1 MRIRKLFGL
10 GSALLL
16 LVLALCLGGCSGG
29 YQAADPLAGTA
40 WIAQND
46 GSWWNFAVDGTFG
59 WYQDKNVQ
67 DDNYYSGTYEAHRGQ
82 AGLDFLAESLTE
94 FEHTRETAE
103 RMIEDNGKFDEDYI
117 LDNFICFSCNKQSF
131 MMNGQEQLDGDW
143 QTAYYGFLAEED
155 SQLVILNLRTG
166 TWYWFDK
173 EEA

>member
-1 MRIRKLFGL
+1 MLGNFMYCNPTKLNFGE
-10 GSALLL
+10 
-16 LVLALCLGGCSGG
+16 
-29 YQAADPLAGTA
+29 DPLSCLNEEIPKYG
-40 WIAQND
+40 
-46 GSWWNFAVDGTFG
+46 
-59 WYQDKNVQ
+59 KNVQ

-117 LDNFICFSCNKQSF
+117 LDKFICFSCNNQSF